1 MKLAILICTKKL
13 EKLAYSTTQNQGTK
27 IMIKVENDKQS
38 HLQRKSV
45 PTMHGERSMFGWI
58 LVNEKCSFLQ
68 NILQCN
74 AADL

>member
-1 MKLAILICTKKL
+1 
-13 EKLAYSTTQNQGTK
+13 
-27 IMIKVENDKQS
+27 MIKVENDKQS